1 MGYRNEKAP
10 HTGSLLV
17 GTGGKV
23 SFTGRP
29 SGDMNKIATW
39 GEEGGQIE
47 STNFSDLLALYEES
61 FAVSIVSEDE
71 PSLRPLGEDLKL
83 GDLWYSTSE
92 RSQYV
97 FTNGIDDLPVTSRG
111 WTPIISGISTIA
123 NGFIV
128 SNGIIVGVASTIG
141 GNGDGSQL
149 INLPAPSITTPI
161 IPTTRLNGDTLQ
173 SGDLWYNSSELRQYT
188 YYNDGISAQWVPS
201 TP

>member
-39 GEEGGQIE
+39 GEEGNQIE
-47 STNFSDLLALYEES
+47 STNFSDLLALYEEE

-92 RSQYV
+92 RKQYV

-111 WTPIISGISTIA
+111 WTPVISGISTIA

-128 SNGIIVGVASTIG
+128 SNGIIVGVA
-141 GNGDGSQL
+141 
-149 INLPAPSITTPI
+149 ATTPQYGI
-161 IPTTRLNGDTLQ
+161 MVGEYLIPT
-173 SGDLWYNSSELRQYT
+173 
-188 YYNDGISAQWVPS
+188 
-201 TP
+201 